1 MNEVNPRVTMIMGA
15 DVVLDIDFPTGVLR
29 PSTWN
34 ITHELIKPYD
44 DLINKG
50 NRIKY

>member
-1 MNEVNPRVTMIMGA
+1 MNKVTPRVTMIMGA
-15 DVVLDIDFPTGVLR
+15 DVVLDIDLPTGVLR
-29 PSTWN
+29 HSIWN
-34 ITHELIKPYD
+34 SKHELIKPYD